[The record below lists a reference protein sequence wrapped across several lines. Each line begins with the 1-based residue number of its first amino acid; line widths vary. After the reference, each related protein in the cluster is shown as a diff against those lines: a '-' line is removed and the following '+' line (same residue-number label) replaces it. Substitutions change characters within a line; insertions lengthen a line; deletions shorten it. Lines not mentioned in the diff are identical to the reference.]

1 MTFTLV
7 LIAFVL
13 TLAGA
18 VKGLFGMGLPTVS
31 MGLLG
36 LMMSPLQAATLL
48 VVPTLLS
55 NVWQLSVGPSL
66 RPLSMRFVWLMITM
80 ALGTAIG
87 IGFLTST
94 SPLVPMALGAVLAIY
109 GLVGLFAA
117 HFVVPAAHER
127 WLSPA
132 IGLISGVVNG
142 ATGISAIPLVPYLNS
157 LGLTRDELIQSLG
170 LLFTASIIALSACL
184 AWTDHLHVE
193 SMSASALTCIPV
205 FIGMVAGQAIRTK
218 LHADTFRRWFF
229 IGLIVIGVY
238 MAGKALF
245 AWYLPA

>member
-1 MTFTLV
+1 MTLV
-7 LIAFVL
+7 FILISL
-13 TLAGA
+13 SLSLAGA

-36 LMMSPLQAATLL
+36 LMMTPLQAATLL

-55 NVWQLSVGPSL
+55 NVWQFAAGPSV
-66 RPLSMRFVWLMITM
+66 RPLAVRFVWLMITM
-80 ALGTAIG
+80 AIGTAIG
-87 IGFLTST
+87 IGFLAST
-94 SPLVPMALGAVLAIY
+94 SPLVPMALGSVLAIY
-109 GLVGLFAA
+109 GFVGLFAA
-117 HFVVPAAHER
+117 HFVVPVAHER

-157 LGLTRDELIQSLG
+157 LGLTRDELIQALG

-184 AWTDHLHVE
+184 AWTGHLHVE
-193 SMSASALTCIPV
+193 SMGTSALTCIPV
-205 FIGMVAGQAIRTK
+205 FIGMFAGQAIRTK

-229 IGLIVIGVY
+229 FGLIVVGGY
-238 MAGKALF
+238 MVLRAGLQVSQ
-245 AWYLPA
+245 